1 MLLSQTGGTA
11 VPCWWGESF
20 QPEKRQQKGT
30 RETYKAGMWQE
41 EAGGQLRAI
50 DVGGIAGVWN
60 ESNLKQMKENYNF
73 SPLSLA
79 AKELLN
85 KQFQL
90 LFIIKEN
97 SLL

>member
-1 MLLSQTGGTA
+1 
-11 VPCWWGESF
+11 
-20 QPEKRQQKGT
+20 
-30 RETYKAGMWQE
+30 MWQE

-50 DVGGIAGVWN
+50 DMGGIAGVWN

>member
-1 MLLSQTGGTA
+1 VAQLCPA
-11 VPCWWGESF
+11 GEGRAFSLK
-20 QPEKRQQKGT
+20 KRQQKGT

-50 DVGGIAGVWN
+50 DMGGIAGVWN